1 MPGQQLWSE
10 GHGQLKNVGQHCGE
24 YGPKYAALN
33 GRHSVAKPY
42 DGGSLVLDKYS
53 AAYPVPDHDMLYH
66 LAIPASPKRPTT
78 ELSLPE
84 NLNTAAPV
92 ASVAATFLT
101 SGPPVLPQQSFPSV
115 SSAYATPS
123 YALPTTQ
130 SHYQSN
136 PTPFSAPDFSTG
148 RGGQWVQ
155 GPSPA
160 NPPFD
165 IGVSPQSARG
175 SRKTKTHVASACVN
189 CKRAHLSCDVQRPCG
204 RCVTS
209 GKQETC
215 VDVAHKKRGR
225 PRLRDDGEFK
235 MERPLPAPLAATSSA
250 VDTGMT
256 QVRPMATPRHRRQ
269 ESFRS
274 MQSLTSEGSP
284 SYGPPTPSYLRQ
296 PDRPYQSALTYV
308 SPRSS
313 APSNLASEVPTAL
326 LDMNLV
332 IMRANR
338 AFQQIMA
345 AGRELTQQRLTDIAA
360 PADSESFIS
369 IRDSLREERDGREP
383 SYLPPILPSGETPI
397 SGVDDRD
404 VERYTEGYRDRT
416 HTWLQLQAAPGA
428 AQTFPARIRLAKAA
442 TYFIVVILPS
452 FRPVADR
459 PPPQQGSM
467 YGPHLAFSPGPSVQQ
482 PRPVT
487 PQQRPPSVHPA
498 PSYTY
503 RPEDSRT
510 YPPQQQQQQQSYQ
523 QSPSGSSSFT
533 YPPAQQPSAYQR
545 GPYASWLPPQQQQS
559 HPPQL
564 RSHLS
569 EPMQH
574 YPRYTAMAAPSAF
587 GPMLNRE
594 SQPPTLA
601 SSPMPIT
608 PASAEQYGGATGVSD
623 VMEGRDNGSSDEE
636 ADRSDGARTS
646 KKRRTMG
653 IDEVLQR

>member
-1 MPGQQLWSE
+1 MSSP
-10 GHGQLKNVGQHCGE
+10 
-24 YGPKYAALN
+24 P
-33 GRHSVAKPY
+33 
-42 DGGSLVLDKYS
+42 
-53 AAYPVPDHDMLYH
+53 
-66 LAIPASPKRPTT
+66 SPKRPTT

-84 NLNTAAPV
+84 NPSTAAPD
-92 ASVAATFLT
+92 ASVATTFVT
-101 SGPPVLPQQSFPSV
+101 SGPPALPQHPLSTVPST
-115 SSAYATPS
+115 YATSS
-123 YALPTTQ
+123 YAFPTRQ
-130 SHYQSN
+130 AHYQSIT
-136 PTPFSAPDFSTG
+136 TPFLAHDFPAS

-155 GPSPA
+155 EPTLTD
-160 NPPFD
+160 PPFD

-225 PRLRDDGEFK
+225 PRLRDDSEFK
-235 MERPLPAPLAATSSA
+235 LERPLPTPLAATSSN
-250 VDTGMT
+250 VDPSVTHH
-256 QVRPMATPRHRRQ
+256 RPMATPRHRRQ

-274 MQSLTSEGSP
+274 IQSLTSEGSP
-284 SYGPPTPSYLRQ
+284 SYGPPTPSYLPQ
-296 PDRPYQSALTYV
+296 PSQPYQSALTYS

-313 APSNLASEVPTAL
+313 AQSNLAGEVPTAL

-360 PADSESFIS
+360 PADSESFIA

-397 SGVDDRD
+397 TGVDDRD
-404 VERYTEGYRDRT
+404 VERYTAGYRNRT

-442 TYFIVVILPS
+442 TYFIVVTLPS
-452 FRPVADR
+452 FRPIDDR
-459 PPPQQGSM
+459 PPPQQRSV
-467 YGPHLAFSPGPSVQQ
+467 YSPHLAFSPGPSLQQ
-482 PRPVT
+482 PRPIT
-487 PQQRPPSVHPA
+487 PQQRPPSVHSA

-510 YPPQQQQQQQSYQ
+510 YQTQQQQQQPHQ
-523 QSPSGSSSFT
+523 QSPSGPSSFT
-533 YPPAQQPSAYQR
+533 YPPAQQPVAYQR
-545 GPYASWLPPQQQQS
+545 SQYASWLPPQQNQQQQQPQYQRS

-569 EPMQH
+569 EPMQQ

-594 SQPPTLA
+594 SQAPTLA

-608 PASAEQYGGATGVSD
+608 PAGAQQSGGATGGSE
-623 VMEGRDNGSSDEE
+623 VMEGRGNGSSDDEGDRFGE
-636 ADRSDGARTS
+636 ARSS